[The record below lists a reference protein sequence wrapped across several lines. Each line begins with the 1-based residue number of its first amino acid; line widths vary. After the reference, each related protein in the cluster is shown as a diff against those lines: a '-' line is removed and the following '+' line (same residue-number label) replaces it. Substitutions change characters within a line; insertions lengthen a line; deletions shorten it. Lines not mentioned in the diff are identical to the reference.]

1 MINGKGKIV
10 NIIFIIIF
18 LFVIK
23 YVLIDSYNPTHSSMY
38 FINSNYHYHND
49 ILLIILINCHKIIR
63 RICVMLLDLYIYL
76 YMYICRYVYKYI
88 YIYIYIIVSIVLISS
103 NNR

>member
-1 MINGKGKIV
+1 MVNGKGKVV

-23 YVLIDSYNPTHSSMY
+23 YVLIDSYNPTHLSIY

-49 ILLIILINCHKIIR
+49 ILLIILLNCHKIIS
-63 RICVMLLDLYIYL
+63 RICVMLFYIYFYLYLYIY
-76 YMYICRYVYKYI
+76 ICLYI
-88 YIYIYIIVSIVLISS
+88 YIYI
-103 NNR
+103 